1 MIYLISIFAV
11 IVFFIE
17 NRLAVGKQIH
27 IHYVCI
33 ILFSVL
39 SVEMFNTLLCLTLLY
54 WFARS
59 LKPRGYFS
67 NTPYLI
73 PLAILSFILLVTGLL
88 SVYAYTRVRVDF
100 LGSIVRNFVIMTLWP
115 ILIAY
120 TIPDIARLRKVVY
133 FYAVVRIIEVGV
145 IGMIIYF
152 YYYQEFWAFGNLGGL
167 DISITSIA
175 NPRLIS
181 IGAPN
186 SNDAAS
192 VLLGAL
198 GLIAYQLFNRFRLVD
213 LGLSVIAFF
222 AMLFTWTRSVWVFL
236 LLYFVLIIGFNRKT
250 NVFAIL
256 FFVAFLFGMATVGL
270 QLFDKRKLTDD
281 RLQSNENAYYRQ
293 RQMNDYLVAIPDMHF
308 FWGMYDDTRTV
319 KSKLHIRGDF
329 SSENYTLE
337 TFTKHG
343 ILAGCIF
350 VAIFIYFIVGF
361 WRTTRTYIRVHPQN
375 RNDTAFVIAV
385 FATFISLFLMSQTS
399 LFRNNLILYVMIGFM
414 SVIKQQNYIVRR

>member
-1 MIYLISIFAV
+1 MMLLIAIFAV

-39 SVEMFNTLLCLTLLY
+39 SVELFNTLLCLTLLY

-73 PLAILSFILLVTGLL
+73 PLSFLSFVLLVTGLL
-88 SVYAYTRVRVDF
+88 SVYAFTRIRVDF
-100 LGSIVRNFVIMTLWP
+100 LGSIMRNFVIMTFWP

-133 FYAVVRIIEVGV
+133 FYAVIRIIEVGV

-198 GLIAYQLFNRFRLVD
+198 GLVSYQLFNRFRIMDLV
-213 LGLSVIAFF
+213 LSLIAFF
-222 AMLFTWTRSVWVFL
+222 GMLFTWTRSVWAFL
-236 LLYFVLIIGFNRKT
+236 LLYFVLVFAFNRKS
-250 NVFAIL
+250 NLFAVLFLGVIL
-256 FFVAFLFGMATVGL
+256 FVMGTLGV

-293 RQMNDYLVAIPDMHF
+293 RQMNDYLVAIPDMHL

-343 ILAGCIF
+343 ILAGCVF
-350 VAIFIYFIVGF
+350 VALFIYFITSF
-361 WRTTRTYIRVHPQN
+361 WRTTRTYVRIHLQN
-375 RNDTAFVIAV
+375 RNDVAFVVAV
-385 FATFISLFLMSQTS
+385 FATFISLFLMSQSS
-399 LFRNNLILYVMIGFM
+399 LFRNNLILYIMIGFM
-414 SVIKQQNYIVRR
+414 AVIKKQNYIGHR